1 MTTSS
6 MIVRVIPK
14 RDTQAMIKA
23 LRDAD
28 LDVIKDSSGM
38 YHCSFYRKIEGKE
51 KQVKLFTA
59 MPGRRG
65 YLVRMRA
72 DLFA

>member
-1 MTTSS
+1 
-6 MIVRVIPK
+6 MITRVIAK
-14 RDTQAMIKA
+14 KATQSMIKA

-28 LDVIKDSSGM
+28 LDVIKDNSGM
-38 YHCSFYRKIEGKE
+38 YHCSFYRKIDGKE